1 MSILVIDVGTSGLR
15 ASVVRDTGAIEHL
28 RYEVF
33 APQSP
38 APGLVEFDAQLM
50 RDAVLRVSTAALQ
63 AAGSVSAVG
72 ITNQRA
78 STIMWDRATGIPC
91 GPALG
96 WQDLRTVMECIM
108 ARSEHNMSLAPNQT
122 ATKASWMLKNY
133 SYSANVCFGT
143 VDTWVAYVLS
153 NGELHVT
160 DHSNAAVTGLY
171 DANSHKWS
179 SRALDIMGV
188 DVAMMPNVVPSSGVI
203 GTASALPGAPPL
215 QP

>member
-1 MSILVIDVGTSGLR
+1 MSVLVIDVGTSGLR

-28 RYEVF
+28 QYEAF

-50 RDAVLRVSTAALQ
+50 RDAVLRVSAAALQ

-78 STIMWDRATGIPC
+78 STIMWDKATGIPC

-133 SYSANVCFGT
+133 SHNANV
-143 VDTWVAYVLS
+143 L
-153 NGELHVT
+153 ELWIP
-160 DHSNAAVTGLY
+160 GL
-171 DANSHKWS
+171 
-179 SRALDIMGV
+179 RMFCP
-188 DVAMMPNVVPSSGVI
+188 MVI
-203 GTASALPGAPPL
+203 CTSPTIPTP
-215 QP
+215 Q